1 MKTPAFPWNKNTPG
15 SGGTEVVNV
24 EAAYW
29 KRVLLLSLGALVVLS
44 LAGAI
49 GYHFFAGWRAGNL
62 AADARKN
69 IDEANYQLAWR
80 QVSLARNLRPEDP
93 EVLAV
98 AGLIEASA
106 GMPQA
111 METYELLASK
121 AELAPADLA
130 ARATAAARHGT
141 EEQFSQAADALA
153 AAGKPAEAAKLRMA
167 RKLSRGDLERAIT
180 EARAALLTTD
190 DPATRL
196 ALARLLQTRHG
207 RALAAGGDNPEAVAA
222 GQEFVALVEGLR
234 GTAMQGQALALGL
247 GADWVRATTMMA
259 WTDAAIADRRA
270 DNPALLLAGSRLLS
284 RERATA
290 TDLAEQLQ
298 PVFAAADL
306 GERVTFVQ
314 WLTMVG
320 LPHAA
325 LEVLTADEAASDN
338 AAFIAQTEALF
349 RAGRPADIIELADRT
364 TGGVDE
370 DIRLGARSRAEYETG
385 RSGADSLA
393 GAMEAAARAGRLE
406 RAVAIGESAGASLAV
421 DKILIR
427 MCGAQALADESF
439 RVARDR
445 FGRKGMF
452 SLVDEAYQRAREA
465 DPASRQVIDHGRHLR
480 LIAGEAVDPAE
491 TQATVD
497 LDPANP
503 DFRATH
509 ALALL
514 AAGQATEALAVYD
527 DIVVY
532 APAMP
537 PAQQAVVA
545 AVLAAAGD
553 TASAESIAQSADP
566 ALLRPDELALLQ
578 RAGLTGLQR

>member
-1 MKTPAFPWNKNTPG
+1 MKLPAFPWSKKAPRAR
-15 SGGTEVVNV
+15 GTEVVNV

-29 KRVLLLSLGALVVLS
+29 KRVLLLSLAALAVLGVV
-44 LAGAI
+44 GAI
-49 GYHFFAGWRAGNL
+49 GYHFFAGWRAGSL
-62 AADARKN
+62 AAEARKN
-69 IDEANYQLAWR
+69 IDEANYALAWR

-106 GMPQA
+106 GMPKA
-111 METYELLASK
+111 METYELLAAK
-121 AELAPADLA
+121 TELAPADLA

-141 EEQFSQAADALA
+141 EEEFARATDELA
-153 AAGKPAEAAKLRMA
+153 AAGKPAEAAKIRMA

-196 ALARLLQTRHG
+196 ALARLLQARHG
-207 RALAAGGDNPEAVAA
+207 RALAAGGDAPEVVAA
-222 GQEFVALVEGLR
+222 GQEFVALIEGLR
-234 GTAMQGQALALGL
+234 GTDMQGQALALGL
-247 GADWVRATTMMA
+247 GADWVPATTTMP
-259 WTDAAIADRRA
+259 WTDAAMADLRA
-270 DNPALLLAGSRLLS
+270 DNPALLLAASRLLR

-290 TDLAEQLQ
+290 ADLAEQLQ
-298 PVFAAADL
+298 PVFAGAGLA
-306 GERVTFVQ
+306 ERVTFVQ
-314 WLTMVG
+314 WLTVAG
-320 LPHAA
+320 RPHQA
-325 LEVLTADEAASDN
+325 LEILTPDEAASDN

-349 RAGRPADIIELADRT
+349 RAGRTTEIIELADRT

-370 DIRLGARSRAEYETG
+370 DIRLAARSRAEYETG

-393 GAMEAAARAGRLE
+393 GAMEAAARVGRLE
-406 RAVAIGESAGASLAV
+406 RTAAIGETAGASLAV

-452 SLVDEAYQRAREA
+452 SQVDEAYRRALEA
-465 DPASRQVIDHGRHLR
+465 DPASRHVLDHGRHLR

-491 TQATVD
+491 TKAVVD

-514 AAGQATEALAVYD
+514 AAGRAAEALAVYD

-532 APAMP
+532 APALP
-537 PAQQAVVA
+537 PSQQAVVA
-545 AVLAAAGD
+545 AVLAATGD
-553 TASAESIAQSADP
+553 TASAESITRRADP
-566 ALLRPDELALLQ
+566 SLLRPDELALLQ
-578 RAGLTGLQR
+578 RAGLSLPQR